1 MILSDSIT
9 LAETILFPAQL
20 SSLKLAKLNA
30 FGEVISFNT
39 ENEARADLSLNNGVI
54 LGASN
59 LSPELLRYYNY
70 RPCELDIT
78 EDPGISPKA
87 PKTYVIR
94 NFVLEEEYIRLYLR
108 QTVSNS
114 CKVRYWQQL
123 RDERNAALAD
133 TDWVMSCEDVTP
145 ACKKRFKAYRQAL
158 RRLPAIASEAYDI
171 TVPSPPPIVMKKVKS
186 EQLSDEQILA
196 LQSHSPKVRELDE
209 WNTFITAWQQSGTNE
224 ISYVGNLMEAYTGKD
239 IDSLL

>member
-59 LSPELLRYYNY
+59 ISPELLRYYNY

-78 EDPGISPKA
+78 EDTFISPKA

-94 NFVLEEEYIRLYLR
+94 NFVLEEEYIKLYLH
-108 QTVSNS
+108 QTVSDN
-114 CKVRYWQQL
+114 CKIRYWQQL
-123 RDERNAALAD
+123 RDERDRVLAD
-133 TDWVMSCEDVTP
+133 TDWVMACEEVTP

-158 RRLPAIASEAYDI
+158 RMLPTVAAEAYDI

-186 EQLSDEQILA
+186 DELSEEQVIA
-196 LQSHSPKVRELDE
+196 LKAHSPKVRELDE
-209 WNTFITAWQQSGTNE
+209 WNTFIAAWQQSGTNDS
-224 ISYVGNLMEAYTGKD
+224 SYVGSLIEAYTGKD
-239 IDSLL
+239 IASLL